1 MRRVIDMNGKTEKV
15 LRGGK
20 RNVKW
25 FWMKLL
31 LLEIVVSPSNL
42 NDDCSKFGSW
52 LEQSLV
58 LRLD

>member
-1 MRRVIDMNGKTEKV
+1 MRRVIDMNGKTKEV
-15 LRGGK
+15 LRGGEEK
-20 RNVKW
+20 CEMV
-25 FWMKLL
+25 LD
-31 LLEIVVSPSNL
+31 EVVAPSDCCIPSNL